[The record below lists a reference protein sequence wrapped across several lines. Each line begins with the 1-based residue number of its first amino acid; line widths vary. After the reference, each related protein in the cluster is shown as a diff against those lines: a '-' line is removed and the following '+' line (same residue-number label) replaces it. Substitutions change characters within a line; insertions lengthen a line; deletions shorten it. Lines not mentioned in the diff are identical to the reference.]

1 MRTQSKDE
9 ARLTGKVVLD
19 AMGSDHAPHAEID
32 GALAAARDL
41 GVKVILVG
49 QPEKLEPELKR
60 CGWRGDGDRGIELVE
75 AAEVIGMGEPV
86 MASVRRKKKSSLR
99 IGTRLVTDGKADGFV
114 SAGNTGA
121 AMATAKMVIGMLPG
135 VDRPALAALIPTKSD
150 KPTLLLDVGANS
162 ECKAQH
168 LVQFAI
174 MGDAYS
180 RAVLGTISPVVGL
193 MSIGEEEAKGNDLTK
208 EAFPLLREMT
218 SLNFMGNVEGRDVFS
233 GSVDV
238 IVTDGF
244 TGNVML
250 KLSEGLTDAMLS
262 MIKRELT
269 ASAVTK
275 AGAMLAK
282 PAFRNIKK
290 RLDYSEHGGAPLLG
304 VRKIVV
310 IGHGSSNAR
319 AIRNAIR
326 SVKEFSENRAG
337 ERIEKGIA
345 ETNAL
350 HSVTQTVSL
359 RAAFMLDPTTVIK
372 PSANQQ
378 FALQSAA
385 RSFPQFPFRCAPR
398 RDFRK
403 TP

>member
-1 MRTQSKDE
+1 
-9 ARLTGKVVLD
+9 
-19 AMGSDHAPHAEID
+19 MGSDHAPHVEID
-32 GALAAARDL
+32 GALAATRDFNV
-41 GVKVILVG
+41 GVILVG
-49 QPEKLEPELKR
+49 QAHKVEPELRR
-60 CGWRGDGDRGIELVE
+60 CGWRGDGDRGIEFVE
-75 AAEVIGMGEPV
+75 AAEVIAMDDPV
-86 MASVRRKKKSSLR
+86 ATSVRRKKKSSLR
-99 IGTRLVTDGKADGFV
+99 IGTKLVMEGRADGFV

-135 VDRPALAALIPTKSD
+135 VDRPALAALIPTKSP

-180 RAVLGTISPVVGL
+180 RAVLGTTSPVVGL

-208 EAFPLLREMT
+208 EAFPLLRKMT

-233 GSVDV
+233 GAVDV

-250 KLSEGLTDAMLS
+250 KLSEGLTEAMLS
-262 MIKRELT
+262 MIKRELRV
-269 ASAVTK
+269 SAVTK

-290 RLDYSEHGGAPLLG
+290 RLDYSEYGGAPLLG
-304 VRKIVV
+304 VRRIVV
-310 IGHGSSNAR
+310 IGHGRSNAR

-326 SVKEFSENRAG
+326 SVKEFSENRAS
-337 ERIEKGIA
+337 ERIEQGIR
-345 ETNAL
+345 ET
-350 HSVTQTVSL
+350 
-359 RAAFMLDPTTVIK
+359 AAFGSRAV
-372 PSANQQ
+372 
-378 FALQSAA
+378 AA
-385 RSFPQFPFRCAPR
+385 ADQL
-398 RDFRK
+398 
-403 TP
+403 

>member
-1 MRTQSKDE
+1 
-9 ARLTGKVVLD
+9 
-19 AMGSDHAPHAEID
+19 MGSDHAPHPEID
-32 GALAAARDL
+32 GALAAARDF

-49 QPEKLEPELKR
+49 QPERVVPELKR
-60 CGWRGDGDRGIELVE
+60 CGWRGDGDRGIEFVE
-75 AAEVIGMGEPV
+75 AAEVIGMGESV
-86 MASVRRKKKSSLR
+86 ASSVRRKKKSSLR
-99 IGTRLVTDGKADGFV
+99 VGTRLVKEGKADGFI

-121 AMATAKMVIGMLPG
+121 AMATAKMVLGMLPG
-135 VDRPALAALIPTKSD
+135 VDRPALAALIPTKSA

-162 ECKAQH
+162 ECKPQH

-180 RAVLGTISPVVGL
+180 RAVLGTVGPVVGL

-208 EAFPLLREMT
+208 EAFPLLREMS

-233 GSVDV
+233 GAVDV

-304 VRKIVV
+304 VRQIVI
-310 IGHGSSNAR
+310 IGHGSSNSR

-326 SVKEFSENRAG
+326 NVKEFSESRAAAA
-337 ERIEKGIA
+337 IESGIA
-345 ETNAL
+345 ETNAR
-350 HSVTQTVSL
+350 HAVAQSVG
-359 RAAFMLDPTTVIK
+359 
-372 PSANQQ
+372 
-378 FALQSAA
+378 LQ
-385 RSFPQFPFRCAPR
+385 PV
-398 RDFRK
+398 
-403 TP
+403 

>member
-1 MRTQSKDE
+1 
-9 ARLTGKVVLD
+9 
-19 AMGSDHAPHAEID
+19 MGSDHAPHAEID
-32 GALAAARDL
+32 GALAAARDFGL
-41 GVKVILVG
+41 TVILVG
-49 QPEKLEPELKR
+49 QPEKLVPELRR
-60 CGWRGDGDRGIELVE
+60 CGWRGDGDRGIELIE

-86 MASVRRKKKSSLR
+86 MTSVRRKKKSSLR

-135 VDRPALAALIPTKSD
+135 VDRPALAALIPTKSG

-162 ECKAQH
+162 ECKPEH
-168 LVQFAI
+168 LAQFAI

-180 RAVLGTISPVVGL
+180 RAVLGTVKPSIGL

-208 EAFPLLREMT
+208 EAFPLLRKIR
-218 SLNFMGNVEGRDVFS
+218 SLNFVGNVEGRDVFS
-233 GSVDV
+233 GAVDV

-250 KLSEGLTDAMLS
+250 KLSEGLTEAMLS

-269 ASAVTK
+269 SSAVTK
-275 AGAMLAK
+275 AGAVLAR

-290 RLDYSEHGGAPLLG
+290 RLDYSEYGGAPLLG
-304 VRKIVV
+304 VRQIVV
-310 IGHGSSNAR
+310 IGHGRSNAR

-326 SVKEFSENRAG
+326 AVKEFSENCAG

-350 HSVTQTVSL
+350 QPL
-359 RAAFMLDPTTVIK
+359 AA
-372 PSANQQ
+372 
-378 FALQSAA
+378 ALGN
-385 RSFPQFPFRCAPR
+385 
-398 RDFRK
+398 
-403 TP
+403 

>member
-1 MRTQSKDE
+1 VRNQSKNE
-9 ARLTGKVVLD
+9 TRLTGKVVLD
-19 AMGSDHAPHAEID
+19 AMGSDHAPHVEID

-49 QPEKLEPELKR
+49 RPEIVEPELKR

-86 MASVRRKKKSSLR
+86 ATSVRRKKKSSLR
-99 IGTRLVTDGKADGFV
+99 IGCRLVADGLADGFI

-121 AMATAKMVIGMLPG
+121 AMATAKMVIGTLPG
-135 VDRPALAALIPTKSD
+135 VDRPALAALIPTKSA

-162 ECKAQH
+162 ECKPEH
-168 LVQFAI
+168 LAQFAI

-180 RAVLGTISPVVGL
+180 RAVLGTISPVIGL

-208 EAFPLLREMT
+208 EAFPLLRAMKN
-218 SLNFMGNVEGRDVFS
+218 LNFMGNVEGRDVFS
-233 GSVDV
+233 GAVDV

-275 AGAMLAK
+275 AGAVLAK

-304 VRKIVV
+304 VRRIVV
-310 IGHGSSNAR
+310 VGHGSSNAR

-337 ERIEKGIA
+337 ERIEQGIA
-345 ETNAL
+345 DTNAL
-350 HSVTQTVSL
+350 QV
-359 RAAFMLDPTTVIK
+359 
-372 PSANQQ
+372 
-378 FALQSAA
+378 
-385 RSFPQFPFRCAPR
+385 
-398 RDFRK
+398 
-403 TP
+403 